1 MVFSQACLP
10 FPDKGMASWLRAVVA
25 LTDPPPATANSQA
38 VLVLAWRRRD
48 AELTV
53 ELLARERVAA
63 TVCENATALCASM
76 EAGAGV
82 VIVAEEALTLDAVAR
97 IEHCLA
103 RQPPWSDFPFVV
115 FTGSRTLGG
124 IDDERWSRLGNVA
137 LLERPVRVRAMLA
150 AVRAALRARRRQYD
164 ARRAI
169 EARDQFL
176 AMLGHELR
184 NPLAAVRLAASLL
197 AENDPQ
203 HAARH
208 RSIIDRQ
215 TQHLARLIDDLL
227 DIARVTYGK
236 VSLRPEPLF
245 LDALLQGCC
254 HSLDQA
260 FRDRGI
266 SLTLS
271 LQPNLPVRG
280 DRVRLEQVFSNLLQ
294 NAIKYTPTGGS
305 VEVSARSKRSS
316 VVVVIRDTGVG
327 LDAEVLSRIF
337 DLFAQ
342 VDRSLDRAQGGL
354 GIGLTLVRSLVQL
367 HGGTVHAKS
376 EGLGRGAEFQ
386 VELPVAQDTQVREE
400 TAQRPSS
407 PVEFPARVVLVED
420 GEDIRDLL
428 KELLEMEGHAVF
440 TASDGPTGIERIL
453 AIDPDIA
460 FIDIGLPD
468 LDGYEVA
475 RQVRANGSRTRL
487 VALTGYGQKD
497 DRLHARRVGF
507 DRHLTKPV
515 SLTDIQSAMGGLAR
529 RSESDSNAFG
539 Q

>member
-1 MVFSQACLP
+1 VA
-10 FPDKGMASWLRAVVA
+10 WLRVVVTA
-25 LTDPPPATANSQA
+25 TDAPPSVASNEV

-53 ELLARERVAA
+53 ELLAREQVAA
-63 TVCENATALCASM
+63 TVCESAAALCASM

-82 VIVAEEALTLDAVAR
+82 AIVAEEALTDDVVAQ
-97 IEHCLA
+97 IEQCLA

-115 FTGSRTLGG
+115 FTASRTLDA
-124 IDDERWSRLGNVA
+124 INDERWSRLGNVA

-150 AVRAALRARRRQYD
+150 TVRAALRARGRQYY

-197 AENDPQ
+197 GGNDPK

-208 RSIIDRQ
+208 LSVIDHQ
-215 TQHLARLIDDLL
+215 TLHLSRLIDDLL
-227 DIARVTYGK
+227 DVARVTYGK
-236 VSLRPEPLF
+236 VSLRPEPLS
-245 LDALLQGCC
+245 LDGLVEGCC
-254 HSLDQA
+254 RSLDQA
-260 FRDRGI
+260 FRDRGV

-271 LQPNLPVRG
+271 IQPKLPVRG

-294 NAIKYTPTGGS
+294 NAIKYTLPGGS
-305 VEVSARSKRSS
+305 VRVSASAKAGSA
-316 VVVVIRDTGVG
+316 VVAIRDTGVG
-327 LDAEVLSRIF
+327 LDAEMLPRIF

-342 VDRSLDRAQGGL
+342 VDRSLDRAEGGL

-367 HGGTVHAKS
+367 HGGSVRVKS
-376 EGLGRGAEFQ
+376 KGLGHGAEFQ
-386 VELPVAQDTQVREE
+386 VELPMVQDIPVKEE
-400 TAQRPSS
+400 ADHRPSS
-407 PVEFPARVVLVED
+407 PAESPARVVVVED

-428 KELLEMEGHAVF
+428 KELLEMEGHAVY
-440 TASDGPTGIERIL
+440 TAGDGPTGVERIL
-453 AIDPDIA
+453 SVEPDIA
-460 FIDIGLPD
+460 FIDIGLPTF
-468 LDGYEVA
+468 DGYEVA

-497 DRLHARRVGF
+497 DRSHARRAGF

-515 SLTDIQSAMGGLAR
+515 SLTDIQVAMGGLPRRPESVATRSSAR
-529 RSESDSNAFG
+529 H
-539 Q
+539 